1 MFAAA
6 FRRKA
11 ATFGEN
17 IRKPEYLSELWIS
30 ARSFLYAGSAVYV
43 FRTYGVKPTICKGPS
58 MLPTF
63 NTWGDLLLQEY
74 YSVYAERVRVGDVVM
89 SRSPRNPKHIVCK
102 RVLGMAGDT
111 VHVSRTALRKPY
123 SVKVPEGHVWLQGD
137 NATNSTDSRHYGAV
151 PYALLE
157 GRAFLKIWPLRE
169 AGWVENKI
177 PSLANPGM

>member
-1 MFAAA
+1 MFAA
-6 FRRKA
+6 FRRRA
-11 ATFGEN
+11 ANFRN
-17 IRKPEYLSELWIS
+17 NVQKPEYVAEAWAS
-30 ARSFLYAGSAVYV
+30 ARYFLYAGSAVYV

-63 NTWGDLLLQEY
+63 NSWGDLLLQEY
-74 YSVYAERVRVGDVVM
+74 FSVYTERIRVGDVVM

-102 RVLGMAGDT
+102 RVLGLAGDT
-111 VHVSRTALRKPY
+111 VHVPRTTLRGPL

-137 NATNSTDSRHYGAV
+137 NPTNSTDSRQYGPV

-169 AGWVENKI
+169 AGWVQNK
-177 PSLANPGM
+177 LPGPAGF